1 MANPLTGDFDAVV
14 QVSVPTVNRL
24 LASMH
29 QNRGDDAGPPPPH
42 TLPHRGALSI
52 GNKPLSGALA
62 GIKGTAWV
70 QIGVPTVALVANA
83 PQSADVSCWIRARYF
98 PNPKTVSL
106 PEFIHGRIVARFDVK
121 ASKPFYGIPLGIRA
135 SASPDDAHI
144 TFTDSNLGSA
154 DSQKVTGL
162 IRDYLRTRIDAFF
175 SFLPDVPAG
184 IFDFQAL
191 TDGQGRQAV
200 ALPIML
206 TGAPAGAGNVGR
218 VFLDGSDFAIA
229 ISKEFILAQMQPAI
243 EALNQAKPE
252 FDVPALGMT
261 AHYKASMTATVTWN
275 GALTLKISGT
285 AHTSH
290 KKFGIKVFP
299 DAKFE
304 ISQSFT
310 LTFNA
315 STQSISVT
323 PSGGPNV
330 KLELFNGLGKYYPPA
345 KDKAKTE
352 LTNRFVTERDNALTK
367 ANQEIN
373 ATLATQREQVR
384 KLLQKVDGL
393 AEVTLTSAFPDNDG
407 VVLRGKI
414 SLSPRKQPRVEFSQ
428 LGDGSGY
435 TAFDSWVPGGRI
447 RQFVWTFWRYE
458 DLKDQVPGEVTDSLV
473 LPYNKRSLVDRFVL
487 QEKNL
492 PGITPFGAS
501 SGGTSVSTEP
511 GGNFV
516 VNTEAFSHMFE
527 DPEAGLWIPPE
538 GQVCV
543 WLGYDYVD
551 PVTGK
556 ILTESPTI
564 LGVVNFGAGKKLNPD
579 IGCMIPLP
587 FDRFTKPKDFPADW
601 PCPGWNVIVT
611 QPAESELV
619 TGREVLLQAIR
630 QAQRSDAAVMLVLAS
645 RIGSRG
651 PSPALAARA
660 RELRRKFSRLGVLLA
675 DREASWLRDFDLPR
689 DESRPAIRLVDPDG
703 RLTWRHDGVP
713 DVTAIAAALREHLA
727 AGTPPRGR
735 VLAASVQPGDWPP
748 DFTFEFEP
756 GERIALRNLRGR
768 QLAVIFVSEGNAALD
783 AVLNHLSAQGAEA
796 AEITIGHY
804 CPAWGTQPG
813 FSC

>member
-1 MANPLTGDFDAVV
+1 MANQLTGDFDAVV

-29 QNRGDDAGPPPPH
+29 QNRGDDAGPPPH
-42 TLPHRGALSI
+42 TLPHRGAVSI

-70 QIGVPTVALVANA
+70 QIGVPTVALVANS
-83 PQSADVSCWIRARYF
+83 PRSADVSCWIRARYF

-121 ASKPFYGIPLGIRA
+121 PSKPFYGIPLGIRA

-175 SFLPDVPAG
+175 SFLPDIPAG
-184 IFDFQAL
+184 VFDFQAL

-206 TGAPAGAGNVGR
+206 TGAAAGTGSLGQ
-218 VFLDGSDFAIA
+218 VFLDNNDFGIA

-243 EALNQAKPE
+243 DALNQAKPE

-261 AHYKASMTATVTWN
+261 AHYKASITAAVTWN
-275 GALTLKISGT
+275 GDLTLKISGT

-290 KKFGIKVFP
+290 KKFGVKVFP
-299 DAKFE
+299 DATFE

-310 LTFNA
+310 FTFEA
-315 STQSISVT
+315 PTQSISIT

-330 KLELFNGLGKYYPPA
+330 KVALTDGLGKYYPPA
-345 KDKAKTE
+345 KDKAKSE
-352 LTNRFVTERDNALTK
+352 LTNRFVTERDKALNK

-373 ATLATQREQVR
+373 EALAKQREQVR

-414 SLSPRKQPRVEFSQ
+414 SLSQRKQPRVEFSQ

-458 DLKDQVPGEVTDSLV
+458 DLKDQVSGEVTDSLV
-473 LPYNKRSLVDRFVL
+473 LPFEKRPFDDRFVL

-492 PGITPFGAS
+492 PGISPFGAS

-516 VNTEAFSHMFE
+516 VNTDAFSHMFK
-527 DPEAGLWIPPE
+527 DPDAGLWIPP
-538 GQVCV
+538 
-543 WLGYDYVD
+543 
-551 PVTGK
+551 
-556 ILTESPTI
+556 
-564 LGVVNFGAGKKLNPD
+564 
-579 IGCMIPLP
+579 
-587 FDRFTKPKDFPADW
+587 
-601 PCPGWNVIVT
+601 
-611 QPAESELV
+611 
-619 TGREVLLQAIR
+619 
-630 QAQRSDAAVMLVLAS
+630 
-645 RIGSRG
+645 
-651 PSPALAARA
+651 
-660 RELRRKFSRLGVLLA
+660 
-675 DREASWLRDFDLPR
+675 
-689 DESRPAIRLVDPDG
+689 
-703 RLTWRHDGVP
+703 
-713 DVTAIAAALREHLA
+713 
-727 AGTPPRGR
+727 
-735 VLAASVQPGDWPP
+735 
-748 DFTFEFEP
+748 
-756 GERIALRNLRGR
+756 
-768 QLAVIFVSEGNAALD
+768 
-783 AVLNHLSAQGAEA
+783 
-796 AEITIGHY
+796 
-804 CPAWGTQPG
+804 
-813 FSC
+813 